1 MHKLL
6 ATQIKRHMKEEQEIP
21 PGWKEFIEAVSLAYQ
36 EFNDDYALMERAM
49 NISSEELMEKNSA
62 LTGEILKRK
71 QVEDKLMDINLEL
84 EQRVKIRTKELNQTN
99 QKLNIEVN
107 KLNESESRIR
117 TIMNSVVDGI
127 VTIDEDGIIES
138 INPAAEQIFGYGF
151 EELIGYNV
159 TCLIPESYRKDHENA
174 MIKFKET
181 GVHTIIG
188 QYLELEGLRK
198 DGSMFPLCIAINRMR
213 LRDRYRFTG
222 VVRDITEQKQK
233 EIELIQAKEEAEK
246 SNQAK
251 SEFLSSMSHEL
262 RTPMNAILGFS
273 QLLTTNTL
281 DPLSQA
287 QASQTNE
294 IYKAGNHLLELIN
307 EILNLSGIESGE
319 ISLSIENIYLA
330 ELIDDIL
337 SLVTPLADKK
347 SITVFNQTIEQPDN
361 IVFADKIRLKQV
373 LLNIISNAIKY
384 TLDGG
389 TITFAL
395 TGPKDGMVT
404 ISIADTGIGVPKE
417 KIGSLFEPFNRLGA
431 EQTEVEGTGIG
442 LSIAKQLIELM
453 RGTISVVSTVGKG
466 STFSVQIP
474 EGKIQELPLPAHHST
489 SQLIYTMESSK
500 PIHTLLYVEDN
511 PANLRLVEEILK
523 ARNDIKLF
531 SAPKAELGI
540 DLARYHRPDLILMDI
555 HLPGLDGITALKYL
569 KTSEA
574 TRSIPVIAVS
584 ANAMQSDIDKAME
597 AGFDSYITK
606 PIRVGSF
613 MEKIDSH
620 LGNNP

>member
-1 MHKLL
+1 
-6 ATQIKRHMKEEQEIP
+6 
-21 PGWKEFIEAVSLAYQ
+21 
-36 EFNDDYALMERAM
+36 
-49 NISSEELMEKNSA
+49 
-62 LTGEILKRK
+62 
-71 QVEDKLMDINLEL
+71 
-84 EQRVKIRTKELNQTN
+84 
-99 QKLNIEVN
+99 
-107 KLNESESRIR
+107 
-117 TIMNSVVDGI
+117 
-127 VTIDEDGIIES
+127 
-138 INPAAEQIFGYGF
+138 
-151 EELIGYNV
+151 
-159 TCLIPESYRKDHENA
+159 
-174 MIKFKET
+174 
-181 GVHTIIG
+181 
-188 QYLELEGLRK
+188 
-198 DGSMFPLCIAINRMR
+198 MFPLCIAINRMR

-489 SQLIYTMESSK
+489 SQLIDTMESSE

-511 PANLRLVEEILK
+511 PANLRLVEEFLK

-531 SAPKAELGI
+531 SAPQAELGI

-613 MEKIDSH
+613 MEIIDSH
-620 LGNNP
+620 LGNNPCCEKGLGLMEIK